1 MVECQLPKLDVA
13 GSSPV
18 ARSIQTLT
26 AAEPARV
33 NFLVPT
39 YECAVLC
46 VYDISE
52 IAAKR

>member
-1 MVECQLPKLDVA
+1 
-13 GSSPV
+13 
-18 ARSIQTLT
+18 
-26 AAEPARV
+26 V

-46 VYDISE
+46 VYDISA